1 MDFLRIFRF
10 NPINFWIF
18 EFKSNYMKNYN
29 DTICALSTAN
39 GIGAIAVIR
48 VSGEQALEI
57 VSSIFS
63 KDLNLMNFSEGILLS
78 KNIFLFKIY

>member
-1 MDFLRIFRF
+1 M
-10 NPINFWIF
+10 
-18 EFKSNYMKNYN
+18 NYIGKNN
-29 DTICALSTAN
+29 EPICALSTAN

-63 KDLNLMNFSEGILLS
+63 KDLSQIIG
-78 KNIFLFKIY
+78 FL